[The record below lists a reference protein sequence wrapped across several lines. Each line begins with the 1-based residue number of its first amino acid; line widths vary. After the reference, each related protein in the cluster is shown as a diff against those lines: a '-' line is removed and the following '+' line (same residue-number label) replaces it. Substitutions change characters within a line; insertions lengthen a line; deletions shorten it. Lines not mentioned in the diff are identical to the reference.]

1 MIFSVTTLDYKITV
15 FLYAWAFL
23 LNLHS
28 SAFHSRSHWRYV
40 CRRQTRERLFKLRA
54 TRELNTFSCKW
65 RSVAKQQQA
74 LKRLAIHII
83 NTRENWLL
91 FSESIFKRQGLKWG
105 WLLRYR
111 SFVSSQIEKKKVFS
125 QFLSGS
131 TLLPAAPPFIAY
143 SIRFVYVFFRERR
156 QKRKIVLCQ

>member
-111 SFVSSQIEKKKVFS
+111 SFVSSQIEKKKKFFHSFCLVQPSFLLLHPSLLIQYVLSTFS
-125 QFLSGS
+125 SGN
-131 TLLPAAPPFIAY
+131 AGKK
-143 SIRFVYVFFRERR
+143 E
-156 QKRKIVLCQ
+156 K

>member
-1 MIFSVTTLDYKITV
+1 MLG
-15 FLYAWAFL
+15 LFL

-111 SFVSSQIEKKKVFS
+111 SFVSSQIEKKSFFTVFVWFNPPS
-125 QFLSGS
+125 CCS
-131 TLLPAAPPFIAY
+131 TLHCLFNTFCLRFLPGTTAKKKNSPLPINK
-143 SIRFVYVFFRERR
+143 SRVTQSTHCE
-156 QKRKIVLCQ
+156 KS